1 MKIHL
6 SVLLATGLSLYG
18 CSLSPE
24 LKVRLVIDSKKP
36 CTLLIKED
44 NNIKLDFSKVY
55 DAVANSGEVI
65 MPKGF
70 VSQSPPVFY
79 RVVQITDKR
88 GNVLAE
94 GDDPAPGQFGFLSLF
109 ARGGPGIP
117 KLFNGVSYYF
127 GIGYQP
133 KTVERKKTYERWDSN
148 PNHILRFRLIIPP
161 GFTGELKAV
170 EDPSLELIF
179 EKEYTLRAVN
189 GHVKVPSG
197 FLKGPGTGAPFPY
210 QVIELVDSNG
220 TYISDDSN
228 KRPGIVAVRS
238 LYEVDNSYYKFQI
251 WDGLIPK

>member
-1 MKIHL
+1 
-6 SVLLATGLSLYG
+6 
-18 CSLSPE
+18 
-24 LKVRLVIDSKKP
+24 VIDSKKP

-55 DAVANSGEVI
+55 DAVANNGEVI

-88 GNVLAE
+88 GNVLAD

-109 ARGGPGIP
+109 ARGGPGVH

-127 GIGYQP
+127 RIGYQP
-133 KTVERKKTYERWDSN
+133 KTVERTRSFERWDSN

-170 EDPSLELIF
+170 EDPSLELSF

-189 GHVKVPSG
+189 GQVKVPSG
-197 FLKGPGTGAPFPY
+197 FLTGSGTGAPYPY
-210 QVIELVDSNG
+210 EVIELVDSNG
-220 TYISDDSN
+220 KFISRGRKND
-228 KRPGIVAVRS
+228 PGIVAVRS
-238 LYEVDNSYYKFQI
+238 LYNVDNSYYQFHI
-251 WDGLIPK
+251 WDGLIPN